1 MQRRTVPWINSRV
14 HFLAETAFLTNE
26 VEQLT
31 AWTVLQHEEQL
42 LVVVEG
48 AGHFND
54 EWVVA
59 FCLSQLLTYQN
70 LLLREYMLLL
80 VALQD
85 LRFLDHLQGIDAV
98 VVALAYQH
106 DLRVVSLA
114 NDSEGLEVLQ

>member
-106 DLRVVSLA
+106 NLRVVSLA
-114 NDSEGLEVLQ
+114 NDSECLEVLQ

>member
-1 MQRRTVPWINSRV
+1 MPWFNSRV

-106 DLRVVSLA
+106 NLRVVSLA
-114 NDSEGLEVLQ
+114 NDSECLEVLQ

>member
-106 DLRVVSLA
+106 NLRVVSLA

>member
-85 LRFLDHLQGIDAV
+85 LRFLDHLQSIDAV

-106 DLRVVSLA
+106 NLRVVSLA

>member
-1 MQRRTVPWINSRV
+1 VPWINSRV

-106 DLRVVSLA
+106 NLRVVSLA